1 MDEKTQTPKDKQKKY
16 YDKKEK
22 VVELSIGDQVLVR
35 QKAFDGKPKIEDRF
49 ETDMYM
55 IVDKPRRDM
64 PVYRVRSGE
73 KERILHRNLLV
84 LVENQDRD
92 SEEDRDES
100 EYDEEVNGIILGNNN
115 KQQEEKGDVAVE
127 EETDSDDGDEF
138 VGNSFLGG
146 DAHNHIAT
154 EETEKM
160 MMMKMMMM

>member
-1 MDEKTQTPKDKQKKY
+1 M
-16 YDKKEK
+16 
-22 VVELSIGDQVLVR
+22 VELSIGDQVLVR

-100 EYDEEVNGIILGNNN
+100 EYDEEVNGKYDLIPGNNN

-127 EETDSDDGDEF
+127 EETDSDDSDEF
-138 VGNSFLGG
+138 VGNTFLGG
-146 DAHNHIAT
+146 DANNHIAT
-154 EETEKM
+154 EEIKKM